1 MGKGAKGRGSES
13 IPRKLPSNFSAVV
26 APMVAIASSH
36 TPERPEP
43 QVRESTAT
51 FARATARRHSGARDR
66 CGDRHGNVRN
76 PHPTYIFWMLAI
88 VFVGACG
95 GCVLQRV
102 CCVWLQTTLYF
113 QSIDIDKSDTEASLV
128 CAYCFT
134 SCLFT
139 IIEVQGRRDYFF
151 GEISVLLKLNYN

>member
-1 MGKGAKGRGSES
+1 
-13 IPRKLPSNFSAVV
+13 
-26 APMVAIASSH
+26 
-36 TPERPEP
+36 
-43 QVRESTAT
+43 
-51 FARATARRHSGARDR
+51 
-66 CGDRHGNVRN
+66 
-76 PHPTYIFWMLAI
+76 MLAI
-88 VFVGACG
+88 VFVGVCG

-139 IIEVQGRRDYFF
+139 VIEVQGRRDYFF
-151 GEISVLLKLNYN
+151 GEISVLLKLNYNQNVGIESWFAFHYRRKSRNWSGVRETVDAASAATEAHLRYVSQS